1 MKSIR
6 RCLPLH
12 PSFVGMESRKVV
24 VCHGVQ
30 TLRGRVDEGKK
41 VLTYPRGFLSG
52 VWQGI
57 VNGLTV
63 QSTVDTVIRTLIITV
78 QRI

>member
-1 MKSIR
+1 MG
-6 RCLPLH
+6 
-12 PSFVGMESRKVV
+12 VGTRK

-30 TLRGRVDEGKK
+30 TLRSRVADVKK
-41 VLTYPRGFLSG
+41 VLSHPRRFRSG
-52 VWQGI
+52 VWQGL

-63 QSTVDTVIRTLIITV
+63 QSTVDTAIRTLIITV